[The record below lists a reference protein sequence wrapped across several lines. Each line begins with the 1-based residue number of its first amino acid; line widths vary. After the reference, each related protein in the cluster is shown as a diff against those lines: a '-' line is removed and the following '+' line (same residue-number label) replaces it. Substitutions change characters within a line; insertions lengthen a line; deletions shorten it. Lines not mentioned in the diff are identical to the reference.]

1 MKNGQ
6 VVYRDEQG
14 LDQVLDENALV
25 SMNMWGFTPDYF
37 EFSKARFVEFLK
49 QNSKELK
56 AEFYIPTMVN
66 ELISSGRATVKVLS
80 TTSKW
85 FGVTYASDREQVV
98 LKINE
103 LVRKGEYPAKL
114 WE

>member
-1 MKNGQ
+1 
-6 VVYRDEQG
+6 
-14 LDQVLDENALV
+14 
-25 SMNMWGFTPDYF
+25 MNMWGFTPDYF
-37 EFSKARFVEFLK
+37 KYSEARFVEFLK
-49 QNSKELK
+49 EKSQDLK

-66 ELISSGRATVKVLS
+66 ELISSGRAKVSVLS

-85 FGVTYASDREQVV
+85 FGVTYADDREQVV
-98 LKINE
+98 MKINE